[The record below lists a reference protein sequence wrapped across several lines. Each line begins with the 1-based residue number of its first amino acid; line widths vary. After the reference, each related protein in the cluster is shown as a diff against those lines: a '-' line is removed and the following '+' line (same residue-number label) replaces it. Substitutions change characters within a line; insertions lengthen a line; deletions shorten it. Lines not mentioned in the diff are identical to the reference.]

1 MKLEKLTPQQEEK
14 MFEVRDFWKNY
25 IFSCQNNIDKV
36 KAKEGINFIYKL
48 AKLKD
53 PSVLFVASPLGCQY
67 AANLLKANVGANVG
81 ANVRA
86 NVRDNELKYES
97 FAAYGSISDYGW
109 VSFYDFFTQVGVL
122 NHDGFNKFKDLLLS
136 GIYDMIQLEGV
147 CIVCELPKVIKRNA
161 QGRLHSASGSA
172 IKWSDGYEIFYWNG
186 VSVPEKWIMKPNEIT
201 RDEILKEDNAEK
213 RRCLRKIIG
222 AKEYY
227 DIITDGEGMNLIDED
242 IDNQGFP
249 MKLYQT
255 KSNDSI
261 IGKKVMVLEVTC
273 PSTNRVYNLYPPNQ
287 SSKNVWEAKA
297 STFNNESLQFRH
309 GDVGLKNIETNFVTP
324 IMET

>member
-1 MKLEKLTPQQEEK
+1 MSGLMSGIMSGL
-14 MFEVRDFWKNY
+14 MSGLMSGNVRANVWANVRDN
-25 IFSCQNNIDKV
+25 V
-36 KAKEGINFIYKL
+36 G
-48 AKLKD
+48 
-53 PSVLFVASPLGCQY
+53 
-67 AANLLKANVGANVG
+67 ANVWDNVWVNVWDNVRANVGANVRDNVWDNVWDNVGANVG

-213 RRCLRKIIG
+213 RRCLREIIG

-273 PSTNRVYNLYPPNQ
+273 PSTNRIYNLYPPNQ